1 MNRKQFLNT
10 FNEYFQK
17 NENPFYFFNILV
29 KDSSNKLEFN
39 EAIFLHFM
47 PFFQEIKIKNK
58 IDLIKNLNFQK
69 QYDSYFEEDNP
80 SSEFCCFN
88 CHLNINQLFDQ
99 IKKLEGFSS
108 NLTKIYRL
116 ETSLAHGL
124 YDSFFASKKINLDNQ
139 PCPFDDP
146 TFIGIFDR
154 NHNDYKYQKEWFFGF
169 SDKKDLLNWISD
181 ASEPNLLSQLQS
193 KGIVIK
199 EYIIDDDFVINGH
212 KQLIF
217 QKSQHQSSC
226 IISWDE
232 LFSQL
237 QKKLTF

>member
-1 MNRKQFLNT
+1 M
-10 FNEYFQK
+10 
-17 NENPFYFFNILV
+17 
-29 KDSSNKLEFN
+29 
-39 EAIFLHFM
+39 
-47 PFFQEIKIKNK
+47 
-58 IDLIKNLNFQK
+58 
-69 QYDSYFEEDNP
+69 
-80 SSEFCCFN
+80 
-88 CHLNINQLFDQ
+88 
-99 IKKLEGFSS
+99 
-108 NLTKIYRL
+108 
-116 ETSLAHGL
+116 

-146 TFIGIFDR
+146 SFIGIFDK

-169 SDKKDLLNWISD
+169 SNKKNLLNWISD
-181 ASEPNLLSQLQS
+181 ESEPNLLSQLQS

-226 IISWDE
+226 ILSWDE
-232 LFSQL
+232 LFTQS

>member
-1 MNRKQFLNT
+1 MKNRNFRTVILSLITIFILGVLTTSCGSDSSKKIKVGITGSNSKEWEYVKQEAAKKGIKLEIVYFSDYVQPNRALIDKELDINAFQTVSFLNT

-99 IKKLEGFSS
+99 
-108 NLTKIYRL
+108 
-116 ETSLAHGL
+116 
-124 YDSFFASKKINLDNQ
+124 
-139 PCPFDDP
+139 
-146 TFIGIFDR
+146 DR
-154 NHNDYKYQKEWFFGF
+154 
-169 SDKKDLLNWISD
+169 
-181 ASEPNLLSQLQS
+181 
-193 KGIVIK
+193 
-199 EYIIDDDFVINGH
+199 
-212 KQLIF
+212 
-217 QKSQHQSSC
+217 KSVV
-226 IISWDE
+226 
-232 LFSQL
+232 
-237 QKKLTF
+237 